1 MGGPAWVLVASYSM
15 GSPSGMGSVVL
26 PLIGVNAV
34 MFFLQII
41 VGRPFTELF
50 VLDQS
55 RVWFEPW
62 RLITAMFL
70 HGGMSHI
77 FFNMFGL
84 FLFGPLLEER
94 IGPKRFLML
103 YFGAGLAASLAAA
116 LLYPLSLGA
125 SGAIFGML
133 GALIVLLPRLQILFF
148 FVIPM
153 PLWVAGIVWV
163 VLDTIGLFFPT
174 GIASAA
180 HLAGIAV
187 GLLVGY
193 LIKRSEPMPMRI
205 QPGHR
210 F

>member
-1 MGGPAWVLVASYSM
+1 MR
-15 GSPSGMGSVVL
+15 SVVL
-26 PLIGVNAV
+26 PIVGITVIA
-34 MFFLQII
+34 FFLQMLF
-41 VGRPFTELF
+41 GRPFTELF
-50 VLDQS
+50 LLDQS

-62 RLITAMFL
+62 RLLTAVFM
-70 HGGMSHI
+70 HGGLSHL

-84 FLFGPLLEER
+84 FIFGPILEER

-103 YFGAGLAASLAAA
+103 YVGAGLIASLAAA
-116 LLYPLSLGA
+116 MLYPFSLGA

-163 VLDTIGLFFPT
+163 AFDTFGLFFPT

-180 HLAGIAV
+180 HLAGMAV
-187 GLLVGY
+187 GLAVGY
-193 LIKRSEPMPMRI
+193 YIKKTEPMPTRMHGY
-205 QPGHR
+205 QY
-210 F
+210 